1 MGTEPATWTQR
12 LVQVPVWA
20 LLAIGAAIVGGGGAA
35 VAGIP
40 KPDAT
45 SVPAEMS
52 EIRASL
58 QRIEGTAEGMARVQA
73 QYAAEMVSLRREVNT
88 LRADV
93 DALQRTR

>member
-1 MGTEPATWTQR
+1 
-12 LVQVPVWA
+12 
-20 LLAIGAAIVGGGGAA
+20 
-35 VAGIP
+35 
-40 KPDAT
+40 
-45 SVPAEMS
+45 MS

-88 LRADV
+88 LRADM